1 MSEVLK
7 IENLEIKAKSKNAIV
22 TILDNISFSL
32 KPGQTLGIVGESG
45 CGKSITALSILGLLN
60 KHISITGG
68 KISFR
73 EKVLST
79 MKEKELRKICGREI
93 GMIFQEPMTALN
105 PLLTIGR
112 QLAEPLRTHLEM
124 SKREAHSQSIELLND
139 VGIKEP
145 EKVLKCY
152 PYELSGGMRQRV
164 LIAIAISCNPL
175 LLIADEPTTALDV
188 TVQAQVLRIMKR
200 LIKEKSMSMLLI
212 SHDLGVISQ
221 MCERVIVMYSGEIV
235 EEDTTENIINNPKHP
250 YTKKLLLSAKELVEG
265 RKNLTIVNGS
275 VPRPEEI
282 IIGCKF
288 AARCEERKPLCMN
301 VRPPITLKLHGSGRV
316 KCWEVNN

>member
-1 MSEVLK
+1 MSEVLT
-7 IENLEIKAKSKNAIV
+7 IENLEIKAKGKNGTV
-22 TILDNISFSL
+22 TILDNIFLSL

-68 KISFR
+68 RISFR
-73 EKVLST
+73 ENVIST
-79 MKEKELRKICGREI
+79 MKERELKKIRGREI

-105 PLLTIGR
+105 PLFSIGR
-112 QLAEPLRTHLEM
+112 QLAEPLRAHLKM
-124 SKREAHSQSIELLND
+124 SKREAYSQSIELLND
-139 VGIKEP
+139 VGIKEA

-164 LIAIAISCNPL
+164 LIAIAISCKPL

-188 TVQAQVLRIMKR
+188 TVQAQVLSIMKR
-200 LIKEKSMSMLLI
+200 LITEKSMSLLLI

-265 RKNLTIVNGS
+265 RSNLTIVNGS

-282 IIGCKF
+282 ISGCKF
-288 AARCEERKPLCMN
+288 SARCEESQSLCIN
-301 VRPPITLKLHGSGRV
+301 KRPPIALKLNGSGRV
-316 KCWEVNN
+316 RCWQNQ